1 VGVGVV
7 LGYLRPLVSSL
18 RVRKRE
24 CVAWRVGAVA
34 IVRSFEERS
43 RVAGI
48 VVAVVDATVSSS
60 WSILVSNKRLASSF
74 SIASSYAG
82 GARTGNDGDS
92 DDEDGDAGPEVASI
106 TRLLLRRAG
115 DSSGRADDDNGSR
128 PSSFVTS
135 AGSQGDDG

>member
-1 VGVGVV
+1 M
-7 LGYLRPLVSSL
+7 
-18 RVRKRE
+18 
-24 CVAWRVGAVA
+24 
-34 IVRSFEERS
+34 VRSFEERS

-60 WSILVSNKRLASSF
+60 WSILVSNKSLASSF
-74 SIASSYAG
+74 SIASSYTG

-128 PSSFVTS
+128 PTSSCVAS
-135 AGSQGDDG
+135 AGSHGDGGDGASSNSWR